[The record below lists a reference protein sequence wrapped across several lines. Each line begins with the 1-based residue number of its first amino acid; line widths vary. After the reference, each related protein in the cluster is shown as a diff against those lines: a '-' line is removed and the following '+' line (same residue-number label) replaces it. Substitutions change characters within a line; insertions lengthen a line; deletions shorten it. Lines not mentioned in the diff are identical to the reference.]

1 MVAVENYPDL
11 KASDNF
17 QQLQRSLNEV
27 EEQLSAARRSFNAS
41 VTDFNNAVEMFP
53 TNIMAGLMGYKI
65 RKLFETVEM
74 ERQTPDV
81 AALFS

>member
-1 MVAVENYPDL
+1 M
-11 KASDNF
+11 
-17 QQLQRSLNEV
+17 

-53 TNIMAGLMGYKI
+53 TNIMAGIMGYNI
-65 RKLFETVEM
+65 RKLFEIVEI

-81 AALFS
+81 AELFK